1 MSQMERDINRAIQNI
16 AVYLV
21 KRLQDKEQCTQEKAL
36 QGLMKTAIYETLM
49 DRESKLYCE
58 SREAVF
64 DMLLSE
70 LAGDTECLLVL

>member
-1 MSQMERDINRAIQNI
+1 
-16 AVYLV
+16 
-21 KRLQDKEQCTQEKAL
+21 
-36 QGLMKTAIYETLM
+36 MKTAIYETLM